1 MAPMLGIMASAIS
14 GNLFAPSGAY
24 DSIASYTIGS
34 GGGTS
39 SVTFSSIPQTYKHLQ
54 LRVLAR
60 SYSGGGGANDGL
72 NGYLNGDTGTN
83 YVRHNLDGDGA
94 TATANSYTARPYMNI
109 GSSAGSGT
117 TASSYGVSI
126 VDILDYTSTSKNKVS
141 RSLSGV
147 DLNNANGTISF
158 HSALWLNTA
167 AVTSF
172 QVSIGY
178 PFQQYSHIALYGI
191 KGA

>member
-1 MAPMLGIMASAIS
+1 MSPILGIYASQIS
-14 GNLFAPSGAY
+14 GHLFAPSGAY

-60 SYSGGGGANDGL
+60 SYSGGGVSNDGL

-94 TATANSYTARPYMNI
+94 TATANAYTARPYMNI

-117 TASSYGVSI
+117 TANSYGVSI

-141 RSLSGV
+141 LSLSGV
-147 DLNNANGTISF
+147 DLNDTNGTISF

-172 QVSIGY
+172 QISIAY

>member
-34 GGGTS
+34 GGGTL

-60 SYSGGGGANDGL
+60 SYSGGGGANDG
-72 NGYLNGDTGTN
+72 
-83 YVRHNLDGDGA
+83 A
-94 TATANSYTARPYMNI
+94 TPTANAYTARPYMNI

-117 TASSYGVSI
+117 TGNSYGVSI

-147 DLNNANGTISF
+147 DLNNTNGTISF

-172 QVSIGY
+172 KISIAY

-191 KGA
+191 KGN